1 MDGASAPGAPARGVG
16 GAAGPEPTLINLERE
31 SWPSGLCASGED
43 TLAPASRADRHS
55 ASAGRADEGIRA
67 MARGRSGRGDRGG
80 TSVMSR
86 SPSRRS
92 ASGRGTDPQFM
103 FLAVERLG
111 FPHPKCSASRF
122 VLGSLG
128 WGCVGGKC
136 LSVKTLSLMRI
147 NLKITWS
154 DFSAKKLYRFS
165 YVKRSKILLLAKCML
180 SVGWLIGI
188 LCSKPVIHPFA
199 SRHSLS
205 LSLYFFLKGGILLLQ
220 GQLAGGRRAVLM
232 RRGSSG

>member
-1 MDGASAPGAPARGVG
+1 MG
-16 GAAGPEPTLINLERE
+16 GTAGPEPTLIDLERE

-43 TLAPASRADRHS
+43 TAAVAPASRADRHS

-86 SPSRRS
+86 SPSLRS

-205 LSLYFFLKGGILLLQ
+205 LSLYLFFFKRRHPVI
-220 GQLAGGRRAVLM
+220 AGTAGW
-232 RRGSSG
+232 G